1 MGASAGGEGG
11 GGMPDPALLQGG
23 LNMLTACGGPTA
35 LPAVLTILPDV
46 MASMDNFTAL
56 QKSSVIPLTNCWSF
70 APLLWHTCGCESG
83 HGL

>member
-56 QKSSVIPLTNCWSF
+56 QKSLDKGNSDFWGANEDLLT
-70 APLLWHTCGCESG
+70 LLRCG
-83 HGL
+83 L

>member
-1 MGASAGGEGG
+1 
-11 GGMPDPALLQGG
+11 MPDPALLQGG

-56 QKSSVIPLTNCWSF
+56 QKSLDKGNSDFWGANEDLLT
-70 APLLWHTCGCESG
+70 LLRCG
-83 HGL
+83 L